1 MVKRINEPEG
11 CLSRLRSI
19 LETLRDAERR
29 AAEFILQQPHEIIHL
44 PISELAERCGASE
57 ATIFRLC
64 RRLGFSGYQGMKIS
78 LARDLVEPLALIHE
92 EVTERDSPWDVAQKV
107 FQSSMRSLA
116 DTLKVLS
123 PTELER
129 AASALSRARKVEFY
143 GVGGSGIVALDAMHK
158 FMRTGLLCAAYTDS
172 HLQVMSAALLG
183 PEDVAV
189 GISHSGS
196 SKDVVQALEV
206 ARKAGATTVA
216 ITNKARSPIV
226 KVASIVLCTTSAE
239 TGFRTEA
246 MASRLCQ
253 LAIVDSLFV
262 AVGLARKDATL
273 ASVQRVREA
282 IALKRY

>member
-1 MVKRINEPEG
+1 MERSGEPGG
-11 CLSRLRSI
+11 CLNRLRSI
-19 LETLRDAERR
+19 IDSLKHAERR
-29 AAEFILQQPHEIIHL
+29 AAEYILQQPEEIIHL
-44 PISELAERCGASE
+44 TISELAERCGASE

-92 EVTERDSPWDVAQKV
+92 EITEGDSPWAVAQKV
-107 FQSSMRSLA
+107 FQSTMRSLA

-123 PTELER
+123 PEDLER
-129 AASALSRARKVEFY
+129 AAKAILQARRVEFY
-143 GVGGSGIVALDAMHK
+143 GVGGSGIVAMDAMHK
-158 FMRTGLLCAAYTDS
+158 FMRTGLQCAAYADP
-172 HLQVMSAALLG
+172 HLQVMSASLLG
-183 PEDVAV
+183 PSDVAV

-196 SKDVVQALEV
+196 TKDTVQALEV

-216 ITNKARSPIV
+216 ITHKARSPIV
-226 KVASIVLCTTSAE
+226 KVADIVLYTTSAE
-239 TGFRTEA
+239 TGFRSEA
-246 MASRLCQ
+246 MASRLSQ
-253 LAIVDSLFV
+253 LAIIDSLFV

>member
-1 MVKRINEPEG
+1 MVQTSEPQG
-11 CLSRLRSI
+11 CLSRLRSM
-19 LETLRDAERR
+19 LPSLRDAERR
-29 AAEFILQQPHEIIHL
+29 AAEFILQQPQEIIHL

-64 RRLGFSGYQGMKIS
+64 RRLGYSGYQAMKIS

-92 EVTERDSPWDVAQKV
+92 EVTESDSPWSVAQKV
-107 FQSSMRSLA
+107 FQSTMRSLV

-123 PTELER
+123 PEALER
-129 AASALSRARKVEFY
+129 AAAALARARKVEFY
-143 GVGGSGIVALDAMHK
+143 GSGGSGIVALDAMHK
-158 FMRTGLLCAAYTDS
+158 FMRTGIQCAAYLDS
-172 HLQVMSAALLG
+172 HMQVMGAALLG

-196 SKDVVQALEV
+196 SKDVVEALTL

-216 ITNKARSPIV
+216 ITHKARSPIV
-226 KVASIVLCTTSAE
+226 KVADIVLCTASGE

-253 LAIVDSLFV
+253 LAIIDSLFV
-262 AVGLARKDATL
+262 AVSLARKEITL
-273 ASVQRVREA
+273 AAVQRVREA